1 MPKKIIHSHE
11 IGGSTIHFRGRTR
24 LCRADKETVV
34 GLLLA
39 NKHRWRRCRRFVHA
53 ECFTL
58 PSKFK
63 RKSPKKK
70 CYEEKM
76 CGWQASGCDDNVG
89 WRVMKKI
96 GTKRQPFGFNDDD
109 NSEKKVKSTVHI
121 TCPLCRPGRYVSAGK
136 PPTASFHT
144 THPGVAL
151 NAIAN
156 SIEGHKMA
164 IILYF
169 MT

>member
-1 MPKKIIHSHE
+1 MKSVEVPFTFE
-11 IGGSTIHFRGRTR
+11 VGPV
-24 LCRADKETVV
+24 CV
-34 GLLLA
+34 GLTKKQSLDSCLPTNTA
-39 NKHRWRRCRRFVHA
+39 GDVADGLYTQNASRFLQNS
-53 ECFTL
+53 T
-58 PSKFK
+58 

-164 IILYF
+164 IVLYF